1 MEFLFLL
8 ASVIAVIGI
17 AFVSSKMMTRLSES
31 KLDENLIQKEQTK
44 FFISSAIVEIA
55 PIVLIVV
62 AFASLENSTL
72 STGAMYISIGL
83 MAIVWLTV
91 LAKLFMMGQE
101 TVQSVEENY
110 KQQVKAAVFISL
122 AFLSGIP
129 LASIFM
135 LLNL

>member
-44 FFISSAIVEIA
+44 FFISSAIVEIV

-72 STGAMYISIGL
+72 STGAVYISIGL
-83 MAIVWLTV
+83 MVIVWLTV
-91 LAKLFMMGQE
+91 LAKVFMKGQE

-110 KQQVKAAVFISL
+110 KQQVKGVVFISL

-135 LLNL
+135 LFNL